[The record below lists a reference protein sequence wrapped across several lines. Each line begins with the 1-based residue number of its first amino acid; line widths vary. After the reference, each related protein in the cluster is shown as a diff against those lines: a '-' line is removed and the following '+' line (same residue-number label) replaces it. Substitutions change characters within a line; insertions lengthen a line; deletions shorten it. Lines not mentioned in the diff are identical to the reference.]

1 MNTVGILTPDDYSK
15 LYHTDKNGHIWVDAR
30 GLPIPLTQT
39 LNNHEDLVTPDR
51 LFNSMQTRGRV
62 LPQVIPVSRQP
73 INSTQI
79 GAKSPP
85 TNDPTS
91 PIMEHSIPMGNEEDP
106 SVPLVKGL
114 ANRS

>member
-15 LYHTDKNGHIWVDAR
+15 LYYTDKNGHIWVDGR
-30 GLPIPLTQT
+30 GPPIPLTQN
-39 LNNHEDLVTPDR
+39 LNNHVDLVTPDR

-79 GAKSPP
+79 GAESPS

-91 PIMEHSIPMGNEEDP
+91 PIMEHSIPRAMRKIP
-106 SVPLVKGL
+106 Q
-114 ANRS
+114 